1 MFLQNFHESSVQ
13 VHWVYVYLLQ
23 CVSGVTNLRLIL
35 ENTEFPNFSPF
46 GLIRVN
52 CCNFLTHAGIIVSI
66 FVVVTVPYRA
76 SMLYVAVLLLEVQR
90 FLQSVS
96 TSYSLSMELSESR

>member
-1 MFLQNFHESSVQ
+1 MCSCN
-13 VHWVYVYLLQ
+13 
-23 CVSGVTNLRLIL
+23 VSQQSPRLIL
-35 ENTEFPNFSPF
+35 ENTEFPNFSPL

-52 CCNFLTHAGIIVSI
+52 CCNFLTHAGIIVSV